1 MLVVFLGNPGTEYR
15 FTRHNFGFIAAERM
29 KILESAKWVD
39 KFHGKFAALDFSG
52 RRHCFLKPETFMNL
66 SGKSVQAAKSFFKLA
81 ENEIIVVHDDIET
94 GFGSVVLKEGGGFA
108 GHNGLKSIA
117 NSIGSGNFKRLRLG
131 IGRPQKGDVA
141 SFVLGRFTPEETAF
155 IPGVVE
161 TAEEKLLEILRF

>member
-1 MLVVFLGNPGTEYR
+1 MLVVFLGNPGTEYKL
-15 FTRHNFGFIAAERM
+15 TRHNFGFIAAERM
-29 KILESAKWVD
+29 KILESAKWLD
-39 KFHGKFAALDFSG
+39 KFHGKFATVDTG
-52 RRHCFLKPETFMNL
+52 GQKYCFLKPQTFMNL
-66 SGKSVQAAKSFFKLA
+66 SGKSVQAAKSFFKLD
-81 ENEIIVVHDDIET
+81 ESEIIVVHDDIET
-94 GFGSVVLKEGGGFA
+94 EFGSVVFKEGGGFA

-117 NSIGSGNFKRLRLG
+117 SSIGSGNFKRLRLG